1 MLFKQVKY
9 FFTGEMNMPT
19 SKNKKTSKTWKQKIE
34 EQKVKYKENQAVR
47 AYRLKLAE
55 LKNERIY
62 NDNQYSLKEK
72 ETEIKRLQ
80 SEYEHE
86 EKVNEQKTQFI
97 IRMTELYNEF
107 IKLIIDPM
115 TDLVKEQFNALKEVR
130 QETVALLQNQINS
143 TRDDMKKLELEKDTA
158 KEMGENSLFSEI
170 SRQIRKNRED
180 VETKEKELDDFIKT
194 SWNDLNELV
203 HRGIPLPSPNEFVN
217 NGNGLIGNQKT
228 YLIE

>member
-1 MLFKQVKY
+1 
-9 FFTGEMNMPT
+9 MPT
-19 SKNKKTSKTWKQKIE
+19 SKNWKQKNEDKKI
-34 EQKVKYKENQAVR
+34 KYKENQAIR
-47 AYRLKLAE
+47 EYKLKLAE

-107 IKLIIDPM
+107 IKVIIGPM
-115 TDLVKEQFNALKEVR
+115 TDMAKDQFNALKDIR
-130 QETVALLQNQINS
+130 QESVALLQNQINS
-143 TRDDMKKLELEKDTA
+143 TKDDIKKLETEKETA
-158 KEMGENSLFSEI
+158 KQIGENSLFSEI
-170 SRQIRKNRED
+170 SRQIRKNREG
-180 VETKEKELDDFIKT
+180 VAAKEEELNDFIKT

-203 HRGIPLPSPNEFVN
+203 YRGIPLPSPSEFVN

-228 YLIE
+228 YLIEEK

>member
-1 MLFKQVKY
+1 
-9 FFTGEMNMPT
+9 MPI
-19 SKNKKTSKTWKQKIE
+19 SKNRKTSKTWKQKIE
-34 EQKVKYKENQAVR
+34 DKKIKYKENQAIR
-47 AYRLKLAE
+47 EYKLKLAE

-107 IKLIIDPM
+107 IKVIIGPM
-115 TDLVKEQFNALKEVR
+115 TDMAKEQINALKDIR

-143 TRDDMKKLELEKDTA
+143 TKDDIKKLELEKETA
-158 KEMGENSLFSEI
+158 KQIGENSLFSEI
-170 SRQIRKNRED
+170 SRQIRKNREG
-180 VETKEKELDDFIKT
+180 VASKEEELNDFIKT

-203 HRGIPLPSPNEFVN
+203 HRGIPLPSPSEFVN

-228 YLIE
+228 YLIEEK

>member
-1 MLFKQVKY
+1 
-9 FFTGEMNMPT
+9 MPT
-19 SKNKKTSKTWKQKIE
+19 SKNWKQKIE
-34 EQKVKYKENQAVR
+34 DKKIKYKENQAIR
-47 AYRLKLAE
+47 EYKLKLAE

-107 IKLIIDPM
+107 IKVIIGPM
-115 TDLVKEQFNALKEVR
+115 TDLAKEQFNALKDIR

-143 TRDDMKKLELEKDTA
+143 TKDDIKKLETEKETA
-158 KEMGENSLFSEI
+158 KQKGENFSEI
-170 SRQIRKNRED
+170 GRQIRKNRKG
-180 VETKEKELDDFIKT
+180 VAAKEEELSDFIKT

-203 HRGIPLPSPNEFVN
+203 HRGIPLPSPSEFVN
-217 NGNGLIGNQKT
+217 NGNGLIGNQTT
-228 YLIE
+228 YLIEEK

>member
-1 MLFKQVKY
+1 
-9 FFTGEMNMPT
+9 MPT
-19 SKNKKTSKTWKQKIE
+19 SKNWKQKIE
-34 EQKVKYKENQAVR
+34 EQKVRHKENQAVR
-47 AYRLKLAE
+47 EYKLKLAE

-115 TDLVKEQFNALKEVR
+115 TDLVKEQFNALKNIR
-130 QETVALLQNQINS
+130 QETISLLQNSIDS
-143 TRDDMKKLELEKDTA
+143 TKDDIKKLETENETA
-158 KEMGENSLFSEI
+158 QKMGEISLFSEI
-170 SRQIRKNRED
+170 SRQIRKKQKD
-180 VETKEKELDDFIKT
+180 VALKEAELDDFIKT
-194 SWNDLNELV
+194 SWNDLNELA
-203 HRGIPLPSPNEFVN
+203 HRGISLPSPSEFVN
-217 NGNGLIGNQKT
+217 NGDGLIASQKA
-228 YLIE
+228 YSIEEK

>member
-1 MLFKQVKY
+1 
-9 FFTGEMNMPT
+9 MPT
-19 SKNKKTSKTWKQKIE
+19 SKNKNTSKTWKQKIE
-34 EQKVKYKENQAVR
+34 DKKIKYKENQAVR

-107 IKLIIDPM
+107 IKIIIAPM
-115 TDLVKEQFNALKEVR
+115 TEFAKEQINALKDVR
-130 QETVALLQNQINS
+130 QENIRLLQNSIDS
-143 TRDDMKKLELEKDTA
+143 TKDDIKKLEEETKTA
-158 KEMGENSLFSEI
+158 KENGETSLFSENR
-170 SRQIRKNRED
+170 RQIRKKQKD
-180 VETKEKELDDFIKT
+180 VDLKEAELADFIKT
-194 SWNDLNELV
+194 SWNDLNELT
-203 HRGIPLPSPNEFVN
+203 HRGIPLPSPSEFIN
-217 NGNGLIGNQKT
+217 NSNGLIANQRT
-228 YLIE
+228 CLIEEK

>member
-19 SKNKKTSKTWKQKIE
+19 SKNWKQKIE

-86 EKVNEQKTQFI
+86 EKVNEQKSQFI

-107 IKLIIDPM
+107 IKVIIGPM
-115 TDLVKEQFNALKEVR
+115 TDLAKEQFNALKDIR
-130 QETVALLQNQINS
+130 QKTISLLKNS
-143 TRDDMKKLELEKDTA
+143 IDSTNDDIKKLENEKKTA
-158 KEMGENSLFSEI
+158 KEKGEMSLFSEN
-170 SRQIRKNRED
+170 SRQIRKKQKD
-180 VETKEKELDDFIKT
+180 IDLKEAELDDFIKT
-194 SWNDLNELV
+194 SWNDLNELI
-203 HRGIPLPSPNEFVN
+203 HRGIPLPSPSEFVN
-217 NGNGLIGNQKT
+217 NGNGLIGNQTT
-228 YLIE
+228 YLIEEK

>member
-1 MLFKQVKY
+1 
-9 FFTGEMNMPT
+9 MPT
-19 SKNKKTSKTWKQKIE
+19 SKNKRTTKTWKQKIDD
-34 EQKVKYKENQAVR
+34 QKIKYKENQAVR
-47 AYRLKLAE
+47 TYKLKLAE

-80 SEYEHE
+80 SQYEHE

-107 IKLIIDPM
+107 IKVIIGPM
-115 TDLVKEQFNALKEVR
+115 TDMAKEHINALKEIR

-143 TRDDMKKLELEKDTA
+143 TKDDIKKLELEKGTA

-170 SRQIRKNRED
+170 SRQIRKNRKD
-180 VETKEKELDDFIKT
+180 VASKEAELNDFIKT

-203 HRGIPLPSPNEFVN
+203 HRGIPLPSPSEFVN

>member
-1 MLFKQVKY
+1 
-9 FFTGEMNMPT
+9 MPIST
-19 SKNKKTSKTWKQKIE
+19 NKRTSKTWKQKIE
-34 EQKVKYKENQAVR
+34 DKKIKYKENQAVR
-47 AYRLKLAE
+47 AYKLKLAE

-62 NDNQYSLKEK
+62 NDNQYSLKET

-107 IKLIIDPM
+107 IKIIIGPM
-115 TDLVKEQFNALKEVR
+115 TDMAKEHINALKEIR
-130 QETVALLQNQINS
+130 QETVTLLQNQINS
-143 TRDDMKKLELEKDTA
+143 AKDDIKKLELEKESA
-158 KEMGENSLFSEI
+158 KKNGENSLFSEI

-180 VETKEKELDDFIKT
+180 VAAKEEELNDFIKT

-203 HRGIPLPSPNEFVN
+203 HRGIPLPSPSEFVN